1 MKKAFVFPGQ
11 GSQKVG
17 MGKEIYE
24 NFRVARDVFEEIND
38 SLSQNLSD
46 IIFNGP
52 QETLTLTANAQPAI
66 MCVSI
71 AVMKVL
77 EEEFKVSTKKHISFF
92 AGHSLGEYTALAASK
107 SIECFRY
114 CKKSSHLEEKV
125 CRNPLPIGKQA
136 WRPLWEQT

>member
-1 MKKAFVFPGQ
+1 ME
-11 GSQKVG
+11 
-17 MGKEIYE
+17 KEIYE
-24 NFRVARDVFEEIND
+24 NFRSARDVFEEIND

-66 MCVSI
+66 MCVSM

-77 EEEFKVSTKKHISFF
+77 EEEFKVNTKKHISFF

-107 SIECFRY
+107 SISVADTAKILSFR
-114 CKKSSHLEEKV
+114 EKV
-125 CRNPLPIGKQA
+125 CRKPLPARKQA

>member
-17 MGKEIYE
+17 MGKEIYD
-24 NFRVARDVFEEIND
+24 NFRSARDVFEEIND

-46 IIFNGP
+46 VIFNGP

-77 EEEFKVSTKKHISFF
+77 EEEFKVSTKKHF
-92 AGHSLGEYTALAASK
+92 YASV
-107 SIECFRY
+107 FR
-114 CKKSSHLEEKV
+114 
-125 CRNPLPIGKQA
+125 
-136 WRPLWEQT
+136 